1 MSLVL
6 HGVAGGWDELI
17 IAVTAFGVLFLAV
30 KLAGRGR
37 HDEVEPEEGLEP
49 TASGQ
54 DGEANKDPL
63 PPPPAV
69 KRG

>member
-17 IAVTAFGVLFLAV
+17 IAVMAFGVLFLAV
-30 KLAGRGR
+30 KLAGRGTR
-37 HDEVEPEEGLEP
+37 DEKEPEEGVEP
-49 TASGQ
+49 Q
-54 DGEANKDPL
+54 DPL